1 MLNVESIKKLEDRN
15 KTVLV
20 RFDLNVP
27 LDEVSGK
34 INDRLKRIKNT
45 INQLQELNS
54 KIVILSHLGRPKGIS
69 NKDLSLSKITDQL
82 EEVLNSKINFINDC
96 IGDEV
101 KKKINSFD
109 QSSIILLENCRFHKG
124 EEENNLEFAKKLSE
138 LADVYVNDAFGCV
151 HRSHASVDAIT
162 QYMPSYVGN
171 LLDEELTNLHSITED
186 PESPS
191 ITILGGS
198 KISSKISVLKNLSI
212 KMDSIVICGGMANNF
227 LAYNGH
233 DIKDSLIEKDVDNLI
248 KEIISHAEKN
258 NCKLITPIDVVTATE
273 IRENTKVY
281 ISSVDQ
287 IKDGSMILDIGPKT
301 IDVIE
306 NELNKSKSV
315 FWNGPAGVFETKPF
329 DNGTTQI
336 ANLIAEKSIN
346 KLLQSFA
353 GGGDTIAALE
363 LAGVKNKFS
372 YVSTGGGAL
381 LELLEGKKLPGLVA
395 LGIIK

>member
-1 MLNVESIKKLEDRN
+1 MLDVGSIKKLEDRN

-34 INDRLKRIKNT
+34 VNDRLTRIKNT

-198 KISSKISVLKNLSI
+198 KISTKISVLKNLSI

-336 ANLIAEKSIN
+336 ANLIAKKSVN

>member
-1 MLNVESIKKLEDRN
+1 MLDVGSIKKLEDRN

-34 INDRLKRIKNT
+34 VNDRLTRIKNT

-54 KIVILSHLGRPKGIS
+54 KIVILSHLGRPKGTN

-101 KKKINSFD
+101 KKKINSFN

-186 PESPS
+186 PQSPS

-198 KISSKISVLKNLSI
+198 KISTKISVLKNLSI

-248 KEIISHAEKN
+248 KEIILHAEKN

-287 IKDGSMILDIGPKT
+287 IKDGTMILDIGPKT
-301 IDVIE
+301 IDIIE

>member
-1 MLNVESIKKLEDRN
+1 MLDVGSIKKLEDRN

-34 INDRLKRIKNT
+34 INDRLTRIKNT

-54 KIVILSHLGRPKGIS
+54 KIVILSHFGRPKGAV
-69 NKDLSLSKITDQL
+69 NQDLSLQKIIGQL
-82 EEVLNSKINFINDC
+82 EEVSSSKINFINDC
-96 IGDEV
+96 IGEEV

-109 QSSIILLENCRFHKG
+109 QNSIVLLENCRFHKG

-162 QYMPSYVGN
+162 KYMPSYVGN
-171 LLDEELTNLHSITED
+171 LLDEELTNLHNITDE

-198 KISSKISVLKNLSI
+198 KISTKISVLKNLSI

-233 DIKDSLIEKDVDNLI
+233 DIKNSLIEKDVDSLV

-287 IKDGSMILDIGPKT
+287 IKDRNMILDIGPKT
-301 IDVIE
+301 IDVIK
-306 NELNKSKSV
+306 NELNRSKSV

-346 KLLQSFA
+346 KQIQSFA

>member
-1 MLNVESIKKLEDRN
+1 MLDVGSIKKLEDRN

-34 INDRLKRIKNT
+34 VNDRLTRIKNT

-54 KIVILSHLGRPKGIS
+54 KIVILSHLGRPKGTN

-101 KKKINSFD
+101 KKKINSFN

-124 EEENNLEFAKKLSE
+124 EEENNPEFAKKLSE

-162 QYMPSYVGN
+162 KYMPSYVGN
-171 LLDEELTNLHSITED
+171 LLDEELTNLHNITD
-186 PESPS
+186 QPESPS

-198 KISSKISVLKNLSI
+198 KISTKISILKNLSI

-248 KEIISHAEKN
+248 KEIILHAEKN

-287 IKDGSMILDIGPKT
+287 IKDGTMILDIGPKT
-301 IDVIE
+301 IDIIE
-306 NELNKSKSV
+306 NELIKSKSV

-381 LELLEGKKLPGLVA
+381 LELLEGKKFPGLVA
-395 LGIIK
+395 IGIIK

>member
-1 MLNVESIKKLEDRN
+1 MLDVGSIKKLEDRN

-34 INDRLKRIKNT
+34 VNDRLTRIKNT

-54 KIVILSHLGRPKGIS
+54 KIVILSHLGRPKGTN

-101 KKKINSFD
+101 KKKINSFN

-162 QYMPSYVGN
+162 QYMPSFVGN
-171 LLDEELTNLHSITED
+171 LLDEELTNLHNITED
-186 PESPS
+186 PQSPS

-198 KISSKISVLKNLSI
+198 KISTKISVLKNLSI

-273 IRENTKVY
+273 IRKNTKIY

-287 IKDGSMILDIGPKT
+287 IKDGTMILDIGPKT

-336 ANLIAEKSIN
+336 ANLIAEKSTN
-346 KLLQSFA
+346 KLIQSFV

>member
-1 MLNVESIKKLEDRN
+1 MLDVGSIKKLEDRN

-34 INDRLKRIKNT
+34 VNDRLTRIKNT

-54 KIVILSHLGRPKGIS
+54 KIVILSHLGRPKGTN

-101 KKKINSFD
+101 KKKINSFN

-162 QYMPSYVGN
+162 QCMPSYVGD
-171 LLDEELTNLHSITED
+171 LLEEELTNLHNITED
-186 PESPS
+186 PQSPS

-198 KISSKISVLKNLSI
+198 KISTKISVLKNLSI

-248 KEIISHAEKN
+248 KEIILHAEKN

-281 ISSVDQ
+281 ISSVNQ
-287 IKDGSMILDIGPKT
+287 IKDGTMILDIGPKT
-301 IDVIE
+301 IDIIE

>member
-1 MLNVESIKKLEDRN
+1 MLDVGSIKKLEDRN

-27 LDEVSGK
+27 LDDVSDK
-34 INDRLKRIKNT
+34 ISDRLTRIKNT
-45 INQLQELNS
+45 INQLQKLNS
-54 KIVILSHLGRPKGIS
+54 KIVILSHLGRPKGID
-69 NKDLSLSKITDQL
+69 NKDLSLSKITGQL
-82 EEVLNSKINFINDC
+82 EEVLNSKINFINNC

-101 KKKINSFD
+101 KKKIKSFD
-109 QSSIILLENCRFHKG
+109 QNSIILLENCRFHKG

-162 QYMPSYVGN
+162 KYMPSYVGN
-171 LLDEELTNLHSITED
+171 LLDEELTNLHSITEE

-198 KISSKISVLKNLSI
+198 KISTKISVLKNLSI

-233 DIKDSLIEKDVDNLI
+233 DIKDSLIEKNVDSLI
-248 KEIISHAEKN
+248 KEIISHADKN

-273 IRENTKVY
+273 IKENTQIY
-281 ISSVDQ
+281 ISSIDQ
-287 IKDGSMILDIGPKT
+287 IKNGSMILDIGPKT
-301 IDVIE
+301 VEIIE

-336 ANLIAEKSIN
+336 ANLIAKKSVN

>member
-1 MLNVESIKKLEDRN
+1 MLDVGSIKKLEDRN

-34 INDRLKRIKNT
+34 VNDRLTRIKNT

-54 KIVILSHLGRPKGIS
+54 KIVILSHLGRPKGTN

-101 KKKINSFD
+101 KKKINSFN

-186 PESPS
+186 PQSPS

-198 KISSKISVLKNLSI
+198 KISTKISVLKNLSI

-248 KEIISHAEKN
+248 KEIILHAEKN

-287 IKDGSMILDIGPKT
+287 IKDGNMILDIGPKT
-301 IDVIE
+301 IDIIK
-306 NELNKSKSV
+306 NELNRSKSV

>member
-1 MLNVESIKKLEDRN
+1 MLDVGSIKKLEDRN

-34 INDRLKRIKNT
+34 VNDRLTRIKNT
-45 INQLQELNS
+45 INQLKELNS
-54 KIVILSHLGRPKGIS
+54 KIVILSHLGRPKGIN

-109 QSSIILLENCRFHKG
+109 QCSIILLENCRFHKG

-171 LLDEELTNLHSITED
+171 LLDEELTNLHNITDE

-198 KISSKISVLKNLSI
+198 KISTKISVLKNLSI

-233 DIKDSLIEKDVDNLI
+233 DIKDSLIEKDVDSLI

-336 ANLIAEKSIN
+336 ANLIAKKTVN

-395 LGIIK
+395 LGVIK

>member
-1 MLNVESIKKLEDRN
+1 MLDVGSIKKLEDRN

-34 INDRLKRIKNT
+34 VNDRLTRIKNT

-54 KIVILSHLGRPKGIS
+54 KIVILSHLGRPKGTN

-101 KKKINSFD
+101 KKKINSFN

-171 LLDEELTNLHSITED
+171 LLDEELTNLHNITED
-186 PESPS
+186 PQSPS

-198 KISSKISVLKNLSI
+198 KISTKISVLKNLSI

-248 KEIISHAEKN
+248 KEIILHAEKN

-281 ISSVDQ
+281 ISSVNQ
-287 IKDGSMILDIGPKT
+287 IKDGTMILDIGPKT
-301 IDVIE
+301 IDIIE

>member
-1 MLNVESIKKLEDRN
+1 MLDVGSIKKLEDRN

-34 INDRLKRIKNT
+34 VNDRLTRIKNT

-54 KIVILSHLGRPKGIS
+54 KIVILSHLGRPKGIN

-101 KKKINSFD
+101 KKKISSFD

-171 LLDEELTNLHSITED
+171 LLDEELTNLHNITDE

-198 KISSKISVLKNLSI
+198 KISTKISVLKNLSI

-233 DIKDSLIEKDVDNLI
+233 DIKDSLIEKGVDSLI
-248 KEIISHAEKN
+248 KEIISHAKKN

>member
-1 MLNVESIKKLEDRN
+1 MLDVGSIKKLEDRN

-34 INDRLKRIKNT
+34 VNDRLTRIKNT

-54 KIVILSHLGRPKGIS
+54 KIVILSHLGRPKGIN
-69 NKDLSLSKITDQL
+69 NKDLSLSKIIDQL

-101 KKKINSFD
+101 KKKINSFN

-171 LLDEELTNLHSITED
+171 LLDEELTNLYSITED

-198 KISSKISVLKNLSI
+198 KISTKISVLKNLSI

-233 DIKDSLIEKDVDNLI
+233 DIKDSLIEKDVDSLI

-273 IRENTKVY
+273 IRKNTKIY

-287 IKDGSMILDIGPKT
+287 IKDGTMILDIGPKT

-329 DNGTTQI
+329 DNGTSQI
-336 ANLIAEKSIN
+336 AYLIAKKSAN

>member
-1 MLNVESIKKLEDRN
+1 MLDVKSIKKLEDTN

-34 INDRLKRIKNT
+34 VNDRLTRIKNT

-54 KIVILSHLGRPKGIS
+54 KIVILSHLGRPKGTN

-101 KKKINSFD
+101 KKKINSFN

-171 LLDEELTNLHSITED
+171 LLDEELTNLHNITED
-186 PESPS
+186 PQSPS

-198 KISSKISVLKNLSI
+198 KISTKISVLKNLSI

-248 KEIISHAEKN
+248 KEIILHAEKN

-287 IKDGSMILDIGPKT
+287 IKDGTMILDIGPKT
-301 IDVIE
+301 IDIIE

>member
-1 MLNVESIKKLEDRN
+1 MLDVGSIKKLEDRN

-34 INDRLKRIKNT
+34 INDRLTRIKNT

-54 KIVILSHLGRPKGIS
+54 KIVILSHFGRPKGAV
-69 NKDLSLSKITDQL
+69 NQDLSLQKIIVQL
-82 EEVLNSKINFINDC
+82 EEVLSSKINFINDC
-96 IGDEV
+96 IGEEV

-109 QSSIILLENCRFHKG
+109 QNSIVLLENCRFHKG

-162 QYMPSYVGN
+162 KYMPSYVGN
-171 LLDEELTNLHSITED
+171 LLDEELTNLHNITDE

-198 KISSKISVLKNLSI
+198 KISTKISVLKNLSI

-233 DIKDSLIEKDVDNLI
+233 DIKNSLIEKDVDSLV

-287 IKDGSMILDIGPKT
+287 IKDRNMILDIGPKT
-301 IDVIE
+301 IDVIK
-306 NELNKSKSV
+306 NELNRSKSV

-346 KLLQSFA
+346 KQIQSFA

>member
-1 MLNVESIKKLEDRN
+1 MLDVGSIKKLEDRN

-34 INDRLKRIKNT
+34 VNDRLTRIKNT

-54 KIVILSHLGRPKGIS
+54 KIVILSHLGRPKGIN
-69 NKDLSLSKITDQL
+69 NKDLSLSKIIDQL

-101 KKKINSFD
+101 KKKINSFN

-162 QYMPSYVGN
+162 QYMPSFVGN
-171 LLDEELTNLHSITED
+171 LLDEELTNLHNITED
-186 PESPS
+186 PQSPS

-198 KISSKISVLKNLSI
+198 KISTKISVLKNLSI

-273 IRENTKVY
+273 IRKNTKIY

-287 IKDGSMILDIGPKT
+287 IKDGTMILDIGPKT

-329 DNGTTQI
+329 DNGTSQI
-336 ANLIAEKSIN
+336 AYLIAKKSAN

-395 LGIIK
+395 LGLIK

>member
-1 MLNVESIKKLEDRN
+1 MLDVGSIKKLEDRN

-34 INDRLKRIKNT
+34 VNDRLTRIKNT

-54 KIVILSHLGRPKGIS
+54 KIVILSHLGRPKGTN

-101 KKKINSFD
+101 KKKINSFN

-171 LLDEELTNLHSITED
+171 LLDEELTNLHNITDE

-198 KISSKISVLKNLSI
+198 KISTKISVLKNLSI

-233 DIKDSLIEKDVDNLI
+233 DIKDSLIEKGVDSLI
-248 KEIISHAEKN
+248 REIISHAKKN

-287 IKDGSMILDIGPKT
+287 IKDGTMILDIGPKT